1 MMRSDLVTQPY
12 PQPRRLRFSVDDYY
26 KMIEMGMIDDYE
38 KSEIIDGQMV
48 PKMTIGDK
56 HAMAVDRL
64 ARVLIRS
71 LPDMVLVRI
80 QNPLRI
86 SDFDEPEPDVVL
98 ADLTIYDGNRHP
110 RPEETILVMEVS
122 DVSLKTDRDVKLPL
136 YADAGIAEVWIVN
149 LRDNVIEIH
158 QDPSLGIYQQVK
170 IAKTGGQATSS
181 VLPEL
186 SLEVDAIIPKT
197 TQE

>member
-38 KSEIIDGQMV
+38 RSEIIDGQIV
-48 PKMTIGDK
+48 PKMTIGDR
-56 HAMAVDRL
+56 HAAAVNRL
-64 ARVLIRS
+64 NRLLAS
-71 LPDMVLVRI
+71 LLPESILLSI
-80 QNPLRI
+80 QNPIRL

-98 ADLTIYDGNRHP
+98 ADLTKYDGNRHP
-110 RPEETILVMEVS
+110 RPEETILVVEVS
-122 DVSLKTDRDVKLPL
+122 DVSLKNDRDVKLPL

-170 IAKTGGQATSS
+170 IFKSGGQATSN

-186 SLEVDAIIPKT
+186 SLEVDAIIPQT
-197 TQE
+197 AQE

>member
-26 KMIEMGMIDDYE
+26 KMIEMGMIEDYE
-38 KSEIIDGQMV
+38 RSEIIDGEMV
-48 PKMTIGDK
+48 PKMTIGDR
-56 HAMAVDRL
+56 HAAAVNRL
-64 ARVLIRS
+64 NRLLASVLPQSILLS
-71 LPDMVLVRI
+71 I
-80 QNPLRI
+80 QNPIRI

-98 ADLTIYDGNRHP
+98 ADLTKYDGNRHP
-110 RPEETILVMEVS
+110 RPEETILVIEVS
-122 DVSLKTDRDVKLPL
+122 DISLKHDRDVKLPL

-170 IAKTGGQATSS
+170 IFKPGGQATST
-181 VLPEL
+181 VLPDV
-186 SLEVDAIIPKT
+186 SFDVDAIIPQA

>member
-26 KMIEMGMIDDYE
+26 KMIEMGMIEDYE
-38 KSEIIDGQMV
+38 RSEIIDGEMV
-48 PKMTIGDK
+48 PKMTIGDR
-56 HAMAVDRL
+56 HAAAVNRL
-64 ARVLIRS
+64 NRLLASVLPQSILLS
-71 LPDMVLVRI
+71 I
-80 QNPLRI
+80 QNPIRI

-98 ADLTIYDGNRHP
+98 ADLTKYDGNRHP
-110 RPEETILVMEVS
+110 RPAETILVIEVS
-122 DVSLKTDRDVKLPL
+122 DISLKHDRDVKLPL

-170 IAKTGGQATSS
+170 IFKPGGQATST
-181 VLPEL
+181 VLPDV
-186 SLEVDAIIPKT
+186 SFDVDAIIPQAM
-197 TQE
+197 QE

>member
-1 MMRSDLVTQPY
+1 MRSDLVTQPY

-38 KSEIIDGQMV
+38 RSEIIDGQMV
-48 PKMTIGDK
+48 PKMTIGDR
-56 HAMAVDRL
+56 HAAAVNRL
-64 ARVLIRS
+64 NRLLAAR
-71 LPDMVLVRI
+71 LPESILLSI

-98 ADLTIYDGNRHP
+98 ADLTKYDGNRHP
-110 RPEETILVMEVS
+110 RPEETILVVEVS
-122 DVSLKTDRDVKLPL
+122 DVSLKNDRDVKLPL

-170 IAKTGGQATSS
+170 IFKSGGQATSN

-186 SLEVDAIIPKT
+186 SLEVDAIIPQT
-197 TQE
+197 AQE

>member
-1 MMRSDLVTQPY
+1 MRSDLVTQPY
-12 PQPRRLRFSVDDYY
+12 TQPRRLRFSVDDYY

-38 KSEIIDGQMV
+38 RSEIIDGQIV
-48 PKMTIGDK
+48 PKMTIGDR
-56 HAMAVDRL
+56 HAAAVNRL
-64 ARVLIRS
+64 NRLLAS
-71 LPDMVLVRI
+71 LLPESILLSI
-80 QNPLRI
+80 QNPIRL

-98 ADLTIYDGNRHP
+98 ADLTKYDGNRHP
-110 RPEETILVMEVS
+110 RPEETILVVEVS
-122 DVSLKTDRDVKLPL
+122 DVSLKNDRDVKLPL

-170 IAKTGGQATSS
+170 IFKSGGQATSN

-186 SLEVDAIIPKT
+186 SLVLCRRDRDARG
-197 TQE
+197 

>member
-71 LPDMVLVRI
+71 LPETVLVRI

-98 ADLTIYDGNRHP
+98 ADLTKYDGNRHP
-110 RPEETILVMEVS
+110 RPAETILVMEVS
-122 DVSLKTDRDVKLPL
+122 DVSLKNDRDVKLPL

-170 IAKTGGQATSS
+170 IFKSGGQATSN

-186 SLEVDAIIPKT
+186 SLEVDAIIPQT
-197 TQE
+197 AQE

>member
-1 MMRSDLVTQPY
+1 MRSDLVTQPY

-38 KSEIIDGQMV
+38 RSEIIDGQIV
-48 PKMTIGDK
+48 PKMTIGDR
-56 HAMAVDRL
+56 HAAAVNRL
-64 ARVLIRS
+64 NRLLAS
-71 LPDMVLVRI
+71 LLPESILLSI
-80 QNPLRI
+80 QNPIRL

-98 ADLTIYDGNRHP
+98 ADLTKYDGNRHP
-110 RPEETILVMEVS
+110 RPEETILVVEVS
-122 DVSLKTDRDVKLPL
+122 DVSLKNDRDVKLPL

-170 IAKTGGQATSS
+170 IFKSGGQATSN

-186 SLEVDAIIPKT
+186 SLEVDAIIPQT
-197 TQE
+197 AQE

>member
-1 MMRSDLVTQPY
+1 MRSDLVTQPY

-38 KSEIIDGQMV
+38 RSEIIDGQMV

-64 ARVLIRS
+64 ARILIRS
-71 LPDMVLVRI
+71 LPEMVLVRI

-98 ADLTIYDGNRHP
+98 ADLTKYDGNRHP
-110 RPEETILVMEVS
+110 RPEETILVVEVS
-122 DVSLKTDRDVKLPL
+122 DVSLKNDRDVKLPL

-170 IAKTGGQATSS
+170 IFKSGGQAASN

-186 SLEVDAIIPKT
+186 SLEVDAIIPQT

>member
-1 MMRSDLVTQPY
+1 MRSDLVTQPY

-38 KSEIIDGQMV
+38 RSEIIDGQMM
-48 PKMTIGDK
+48 PKMPIGDR
-56 HAMAVDRL
+56 HAAAVNRL
-64 ARVLIRS
+64 NRLLAAR
-71 LPDMVLVRI
+71 LPESILLSI

-98 ADLTIYDGNRHP
+98 ADLTKYDGNRHP

-122 DVSLKTDRDVKLPL
+122 DVSLKNDRDVKLPL

-170 IAKTGGQATSS
+170 IFKSGGQATSI

-186 SLEVDAIIPKT
+186 SIEVDAIIPQTAQK
-197 TQE
+197 

>member
-38 KSEIIDGQMV
+38 RSEIIDGQMV
-48 PKMTIGDK
+48 PKMTIGDR
-56 HAMAVDRL
+56 HAAAVNRL
-64 ARVLIRS
+64 NRLLAAR
-71 LPDMVLVRI
+71 LPESILLSI

-98 ADLTIYDGNRHP
+98 ADLTKYDGNRHP
-110 RPEETILVMEVS
+110 RPEETILVVEVS
-122 DVSLKTDRDVKLPL
+122 DVSLKNDRDVKLPL

-170 IAKTGGQATSS
+170 IFKSGGQATSN

-186 SLEVDAIIPKT
+186 SLEVDAIIPQTAQK
-197 TQE
+197 